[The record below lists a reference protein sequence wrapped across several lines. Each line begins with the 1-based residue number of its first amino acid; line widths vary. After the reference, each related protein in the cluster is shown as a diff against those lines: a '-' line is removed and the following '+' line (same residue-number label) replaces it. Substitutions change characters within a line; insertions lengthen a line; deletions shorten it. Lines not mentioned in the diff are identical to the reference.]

1 VDIDNNIFYESARG
15 VREEQEIKDLKYKV
29 VLLKDSLDKTIKAKV
44 NAKYKKDSDVIEE
57 SISNFKSQINE
68 FEERIEELTA

>member
-1 VDIDNNIFYESARG
+1 MDIDNNIFYESARG